1 MSFLM
6 SLSRR
11 SQLAERLC
19 YGRKHGLSG
28 YVMFDYIDRRAL
40 SMPSC
45 CHYCLGIFG
54 HHGHCQHLPANN
66 SRMKQHPR
74 VCGHAFRY
82 PFAIQWYGTTQ
93 QQSPNQLYIINWK
106 PQLNSECT
114 DSVHMYLCNPM
125 YTCIFR
131 GRERE
136 TERQKDRQK
145 ERKRTEKKRK
155 EKKGKEKN
163 RKGKKGRKR
172 DPRVQDFGIY
182 RFQPFVCRNNIELN
196 LDGQGIG
203 LVDSGGGKQLGI
215 SYTSPTERTST
226 HLEYDQ
232 YS

>member
-1 MSFLM
+1 
-6 SLSRR
+6 
-11 SQLAERLC
+11 
-19 YGRKHGLSG
+19 
-28 YVMFDYIDRRAL
+28 
-40 SMPSC
+40 
-45 CHYCLGIFG
+45 
-54 HHGHCQHLPANN
+54 
-66 SRMKQHPR
+66 
-74 VCGHAFRY
+74 
-82 PFAIQWYGTTQ
+82 
-93 QQSPNQLYIINWK
+93 
-106 PQLNSECT
+106 
-114 DSVHMYLCNPM
+114 M

-136 TERQKDRQK
+136 RQKDRKTERQT
-145 ERKRTEKKRK
+145 ERKEKNRK